1 MIEAPFTYLDVTPT
15 LSVRTVVVNDA
26 PHIHI
31 KVPLIMRS
39 LGTKNIRLI
48 KPSTLYDGHWFE
60 RLLSHLE
67 QTDADLNSRLFHCN
81 EKHGGHVGED
91 KTFAYI
97 VREYPLTHCEDKA
110 LVPVAALAS
119 PMPDGRLFLEHLAEQ
134 YYQQDTLAWFQDYVD
149 LLCQVHLTL
158 WLRYGIALESNQQN
172 AIVAFDQQGK
182 MTLAMKDN
190 DAARI
195 WPERFHFATEHAAQK
210 HGAGTNPVDCDELL
224 DQRIKVD
231 NELALGQ
238 MFTTITLQL
247 DIAAIVEAMAAKGIA
262 SSASLYAI
270 VAKSIAEQLNRLE
283 GEGLETKLAREL
295 LQEAPDLYAK
305 YLLSSGSLLSKEA
318 SGASDINKFYGL
330 SAPNFLLLSSEE
342 AQRAYLEA
350 IKKSVR

>member
-1 MIEAPFTYLDVTPT
+1 
-15 LSVRTVVVNDA
+15 
-26 PHIHI
+26 
-31 KVPLIMRS
+31 
-39 LGTKNIRLI
+39 
-48 KPSTLYDGHWFE
+48 
-60 RLLSHLE
+60 
-67 QTDADLNSRLFHCN
+67 
-81 EKHGGHVGED
+81 
-91 KTFAYI
+91 
-97 VREYPLTHCEDKA
+97 
-110 LVPVAALAS
+110 
-119 PMPDGRLFLEHLAEQ
+119 AEQ

-210 HGAGTNPVDCDELL
+210 HGAGTIPVDCDELL